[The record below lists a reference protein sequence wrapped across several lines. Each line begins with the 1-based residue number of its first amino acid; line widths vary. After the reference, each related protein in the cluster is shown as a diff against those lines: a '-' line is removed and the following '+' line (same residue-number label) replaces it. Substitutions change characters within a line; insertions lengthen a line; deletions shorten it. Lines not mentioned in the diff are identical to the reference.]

1 MVNSNTRQSLH
12 LQRKL
17 TSSRTTVLLIKH
29 SSNSRLSR
37 SCRKWISRWTSR
49 WWLNRVRLSTKWNH
63 NRSPH
68 HESRSTQDRRLR
80 IDQESMTMIVS
91 TFCLVVTSLTHKDTI
106 STRKDSISWAV
117 IMTPLQDNTF
127 LALNMLICPCKRTK
141 VIMLVTIETPIRKL
155 DLEASTMEC
164 RKTTLNLERTMAH
177 SMLTKEI
184 PRTSMD
190 NSIRISS
197 LTRAGGTTINS
208 IAIIAMAAGSMATLS
223 RKTSTEGT
231 LQTGLTRT
239 RLLRIRRWTM
249 ANLLTK
255 CRLAQRTRSREIA
268 TINRSRSHSSLLSIR
283 HKAKWQTISLSK
295 MDNNLSQ
302 LARRSLSKN
311 RMRCWLPSCE
321 MGGGRIRFDQS
332 CPEPNLIDI

>member
-1 MVNSNTRQSLH
+1 
-12 LQRKL
+12 
-17 TSSRTTVLLIKH
+17 
-29 SSNSRLSR
+29 
-37 SCRKWISRWTSR
+37 
-49 WWLNRVRLSTKWNH
+49 
-63 NRSPH
+63 
-68 HESRSTQDRRLR
+68 
-80 IDQESMTMIVS
+80 MIVS
-91 TFCLVVTSLTHKDTI
+91 TFCLVVTFLTHKDTI

-208 IAIIAMAAGSMATLS
+208 IAIIAMAAGSTATLS

-231 LQTGLTRT
+231 LQMGLTRT
-239 RLLRIRRWTM
+239 RLLRIRR
-249 ANLLTK
+249 
-255 CRLAQRTRSREIA
+255 
-268 TINRSRSHSSLLSIR
+268 
-283 HKAKWQTISLSK
+283 
-295 MDNNLSQ
+295 
-302 LARRSLSKN
+302 
-311 RMRCWLPSCE
+311 
-321 MGGGRIRFDQS
+321 
-332 CPEPNLIDI
+332 

>member
-1 MVNSNTRQSLH
+1 MQ
-12 LQRKL
+12 
-17 TSSRTTVLLIKH
+17 
-29 SSNSRLSR
+29 
-37 SCRKWISRWTSR
+37 
-49 WWLNRVRLSTKWNH
+49 
-63 NRSPH
+63 
-68 HESRSTQDRRLR
+68 
-80 IDQESMTMIVS
+80 
-91 TFCLVVTSLTHKDTI
+91 
-106 STRKDSISWAV
+106 
-117 IMTPLQDNTF
+117 
-127 LALNMLICPCKRTK
+127 
-141 VIMLVTIETPIRKL
+141 VTIETPIRKL

-164 RKTTLNLERTMAH
+164 RKTTLNLERTTAH

-208 IAIIAMAAGSMATLS
+208 IAIIAMAVGSTATLS
-223 RKTSTEGT
+223 KTSTEGII
-231 LQTGLTRT
+231 QTGLTRT

-249 ANLLTK
+249 ANLLIK

-268 TINRSRSHSSLLSIR
+268 TISRSRSHSSLLSIR

-302 LARRSLSKN
+302 LARRSLNKN

-332 CPEPNLIDI
+332 CPEPNLINI